1 MNTWPHN
8 IILIIS
14 LILKIKSNIIATQRI
29 VSFLYDP
36 ITLIPLIVLRTK
48 LIMASWY
55 AHIPIWYSNIIYTL
69 IIWKWAL
76 IYLLINLLSVMTGM
90 NDLNPRRIWGCSS
103 IRYLCKSGHQ
113 IMKVNNLHLIISILF
128 RDIRAFMGTRWIT
141 SIDKYILIILTIDLT
156 FPSWVLGAQLLIIRL
171 VHHKLI
177 HLNILPLN
185 TSNILNTSL
194 NPLIFLVFHSFL
206 HLNFV
211 TNYRRW
217 LGCMLHIKHAIIG

>member
-1 MNTWPHN
+1 
-8 IILIIS
+8 
-14 LILKIKSNIIATQRI
+14 
-29 VSFLYDP
+29 
-36 ITLIPLIVLRTK
+36 
-48 LIMASWY
+48 MASWY

-156 FPSWVLGAQLLIIRL
+156 FPSRVLGAQLLIIRL

-185 TSNILNTSL
+185 TSNILNASL

>member
-1 MNTWPHN
+1 LNTWPHN

-55 AHIPIWYSNIIYTL
+55 PHIPIWYSNIIYTL

-194 NPLIFLVFHSFL
+194 NPLVFLVFHSFL

-217 LGCMLHIKHAIIG
+217 LGCMLHIKHTIIG